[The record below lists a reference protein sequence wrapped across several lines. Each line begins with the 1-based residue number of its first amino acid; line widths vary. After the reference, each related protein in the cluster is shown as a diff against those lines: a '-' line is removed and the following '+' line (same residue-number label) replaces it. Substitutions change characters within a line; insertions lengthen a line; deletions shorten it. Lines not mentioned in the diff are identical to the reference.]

1 MKTTLELPDTLLR
14 RAKATAAKHGQTMT
28 AFVKSA
34 LEAKLT
40 NDERSA
46 NEKPWMQFHG
56 IISDHDESGSIL
68 KTIEESCGQVDQE
81 DWK

>member
-14 RAKATAAKHGQTMT
+14 RAKATAAKRGQTMT

-34 LEAKLT
+34 LEAKLS
-40 NDERSA
+40 NDERS
-46 NEKPWMQFHG
+46 NDEKPWMQFAG
-56 IISDHDESGSIL
+56 VFADPKESKQIMQ
-68 KTIEESCGQVDQE
+68 TVEESCGQVDPE